1 MPPLNLLFLCPDSV
15 SRGLL
20 AEGLARHLLGPAV
33 VVRSA
38 GTRPGRV
45 HPLTLRVLAEVGVD
59 TEGLRSKLLGEVDPS
74 GVDLVVTVSS
84 EAERAAE
91 EQAEEAPLIFPDAVE
106 RRRWA
111 LPDPA
116 AADEGATEQERL
128 LAFRAA
134 RDHVHARILA
144 LARERGLPLVGASA
158 SAPPPRLP
166 TVAVVGWKN
175 AGKTTLVERLVATLA
190 ARGLRVGA
198 GEQRSVQRRRRDL
211 DLRQRRAAQ
220 PLDDDQ
226 IDLRQT
232 RQRLGA
238 VLGSLV
244 GEDPASGADQQG
256 LDGAGLAVAPG
267 VLAGGVRLDVVV
279 GGLHGADPQVFL
291 LAADAAPP
299 GLTVPVR
306 PRDDIAGI
314 ADAVIHRL
322 GLESVL
328 RG

>member
-190 ARGLRVGA
+190 ARGLRVGTVKATHHDVEPDAA
-198 GEQRSVQRRRRDL
+198 GKDSWRH
-211 DLRQRRAAQ
+211 RQA
-220 PLDDDQ
+220 
-226 IDLRQT
+226 
-232 RQRLGA
+232 GA
-238 VLGSLV
+238 VETLLV
-244 GEDPASGADQQG
+244 GPRRWVLTHEGAQDCAQ
-256 LDGAGLAVAPG
+256 ALA
-267 VLAGGVRLDVVV
+267 RLSEVDLVVV
-279 GGLHGADPQVFL
+279 EGLRGAALPKIEVAAPALDRPLLAGADPQVFL